1 MPAYLIV
8 NVSVTG
14 SPAALAEYRERVGA
28 TVEPYGGR
36 YLARSSSPD
45 VLEGEWA
52 ADQVVLVEFPDIE
65 SARAWNDSPEYQA
78 IVPLR
83 TDNANRVRVL
93 VESMG

>member
-65 SARAWNDSPEYQA
+65 SARAWNTSPEYREIA
-78 IVPLR
+78 PLR
-83 TDNANRVRVL
+83 TDNADSVRLL
-93 VESMG
+93 VEGLG